1 MGLKIVTPPT
11 VTPISVVGID
21 NLKEHLQVATDVSD
35 DDALITAYLNAA
47 WALAE
52 AHTWRQFL
60 TAEYRYTLLD
70 FTAQR
75 KGLRHRM
82 GSILSP
88 RPALQSIVS
97 VEYLDGDG
105 ATVELVEDTDFIVDD
120 ENDIAAIWPAIDTS
134 WPSVR
139 RNHPKAV
146 TITYT
151 AGYGDT
157 LADMPDML
165 LHAVKLQVGSWWMN
179 RESVSE
185 KAMKELP
192 AATKAL
198 LEVIEVRDDRLV
210 TDSI

>member
-1 MGLKIVTPPT
+1 MGLKIVTPPS

-82 GSILSP
+82 GSILIP

>member
-1 MGLKIVTPPT
+1 MGLKIVTPPS

-70 FTAQR
+70 FTAQMPDQR
-75 KGLRHRM
+75 YGRRLAN
-82 GSILSP
+82 ILIP
-88 RPALQSIVS
+88 RPACQSIDS
-97 VEYLDGDG
+97 VQYLDGDG
-105 ATVELVEDTDFIVDD
+105 TLMTLVEDTDFVVDD
-120 ENDIAAIWPAIDTS
+120 ENDICSIWPVVGTS

-146 TITYT
+146 QITYT

-165 LHAVKLQVGSWWMN
+165 LHALRLQVGSWFLN
-179 RESVSE
+179 RESVDA
-185 KAMKELP
+185 KAMSELP
-192 AATKAL
+192 NATKAL
-198 LEVIEVRDDRLV
+198 LEAIEIRDDRLV
-210 TDSI
+210 AL

>member
-82 GSILSP
+82 GSILIP